1 MCLQCARNA
10 NEMSQLLGET
20 GETRMGATVIQLAH
34 LHEVEGEPGKPALVL
49 HINNLISTYTITMS
63 VSPKK
68 KFTVFENS
76 SKSTILQHWKRSE

>member
-34 LHEVEGEPGKPALVL
+34 LHEVEGKPGKPALVL
-49 HINNLISTYTITMS
+49 HINNSISTYTITTMS

-68 KFTVFENS
+68 LHSV
-76 SKSTILQHWKRSE
+76 

>member
-20 GETRMGATVIQLAH
+20 GKTRMSATVIQLAH

-49 HINNLISTYTITMS
+49 HINNSISTYTITTMS

-68 KFTVFENS
+68 LHSV
-76 SKSTILQHWKRSE
+76 